1 MLFFPRYLCAFVQVA
16 TCADID
22 MHNIDTTIPAIEYT
36 TIPANKGAE
45 GAVSVRER
53 AVNEAALAVCF
64 APVSHGVFV
73 CGCVFV
79 VQRPASPAA
88 SLVAAL
94 VLCSRM
100 RSWRVLGVR
109 CGEGRCHVRP
119 RHRPRLKPAGQIKF

>member
-1 MLFFPRYLCAFVQVA
+1 M
-16 TCADID
+16 
-22 MHNIDTTIPAIEYT
+22 
-36 TIPANKGAE
+36 PANKGAE

-88 SLVAAL
+88 LVAAL
-94 VLCSRM
+94 VLCSCM
-100 RSWRVLGVR
+100 RAWRVLGV
-109 CGEGRCHVRP
+109 CYGEGRCHVRP
-119 RHRPRLKPAGQIKF
+119 RHRPRLKPAGQIKCLIAATICGH

>member
-1 MLFFPRYLCAFVQVA
+1 MLFLPRYLCAFVQVA
-16 TCADID
+16 TCANID
-22 MHNIDTTIPAIEYT
+22 MHDIDTTIPAIEYT

-79 VQRPASPAA
+79 VQRPPSPLPRPPPL
-88 SLVAAL
+88 SLPSFSVPVCAH
-94 VLCSRM
+94 
-100 RSWRVLGVR
+100 G
-109 CGEGRCHVRP
+109 G
-119 RHRPRLKPAGQIKF
+119 F

>member
-1 MLFFPRYLCAFVQVA
+1 MLFLPRYLCAFVQVA

-22 MHNIDTTIPAIEYT
+22 MHGIDTAIPAIEYT
-36 TIPANKGAE
+36 TIPANKGAD

-79 VQRPASPAA
+79 VQRPASRLPCRCPR
-88 SLVAAL
+88 SLFPYA
-94 VLCSRM
+94 RM
-100 RSWRVLGVR
+100 AGFRSPLRG
-109 CGEGRCHVRP
+109 GPMPRP
-119 RHRPRLKPAGQIKF
+119 P